1 MVGSPSFAQ
10 TTDSKNPA
18 TPWELGVD
26 LLPFFRGGGYS
37 FLIRKASADNSTA
50 FRARLAPYLSYN
62 TSEFPNMPGTISV
75 NAPVDLGIEK
85 RQTYGRIQTYYGAD
99 LNFIYSYYSSAVGFG
114 ISGPG
119 IGNQQLEL
127 DKNMSRRI
135 GGGVSALAGARYF
148 INSHISLG
156 AESYLTA
163 SYIASLASD
172 GKVDINNTP
181 IEPYFPPKKEN
192 TFSLRMRP
200 LVGFYISY
208 HL

>member
-1 MVGSPSFAQ
+1 MVGSPGFAQ

-18 TPWELGVD
+18 THWELGVD
-26 LLPFFRGGGYS
+26 LLPFFRNKQYS
-37 FLIRKASADNSTA
+37 FLIRRASADNSTA
-50 FRARLAPYLSYN
+50 FRARIAPVLSYN
-62 TSEFPNMPGTISV
+62 TSEFPNMPDPIFV
-75 NAPVDLGIEK
+75 NASVDLGIEK

-99 LNFIYSYYSSAVGFG
+99 LNFIYYYNFYAVGLS

-119 IGNQQLEL
+119 IGGQQLEL
-127 DKNMSRRI
+127 DRHMSRGI